1 MAGVSSAA
9 AAAAALDQLQSA
21 FCISRIGGD
30 IHVLDRVQ
38 IQAVQIGNKT
48 TDVHYFT
55 KQHGDLLMHRYLE
68 SLDFAHR
75 PKDVLN
81 DFWVSPAT
89 FMYDAVAFSPCAT
102 PDATLN
108 YWIGPTV
115 KGIRGD
121 ARPIAEFLFNVI
133 CNENKVSFDYLIEYL
148 AHCLQ
153 SPEQKP
159 GVCVVLLGGQ
169 GTGKGVFFQLL
180 RKIWSHTTL
189 LINDMDSLTGRF
201 NAALERNFL
210 VCMDEAL
217 FVGDKKALDRLK
229 SLITESVIRIEEK
242 YQPSRSIESFHRF
255 FAASNHDQFTTL
267 EKDDR
272 RFFFLRVS
280 SSRQQ
285 DTEYFEKLVHSFDDG
300 KTIPAFV
307 HRLLGLPLELDI
319 RKRPET
325 PEHQDQKLKS
335 LKGFERFWFEVLC
348 SANFTGRE
356 ISAYELGS
364 KEWEESIFIPTA
376 ELISNYKFFDTQ
388 STKYGTVQ
396 TKYVR
401 ELITKMCPSAVH
413 KRKETS
419 GTQNRG
425 FDLPCIETARDE
437 FASYVGCHIRWDD

>member
-1 MAGVSSAA
+1 VAGVSSAA

-30 IHVLDRVQ
+30 IHVLDRAQ

-68 SLDFAHR
+68 SLDFAPR
-75 PKDVLN
+75 PKDVIN

-121 ARPIAEFLFNVI
+121 ADPIAEFLFNVI

-189 LINDMDSLTGRF
+189 LINDMDGVTGRF
-201 NAALERNFL
+201 NAALEKNFL

-307 HRLLGLPLELDI
+307 HHLLRIRLELDI

-335 LKGFERFWFEVLC
+335 LTGFERFWHEVLC
-348 SANFTGRE
+348 SGNLTGTGRGFE
-356 ISAYELGS
+356 S
-364 KEWEESIFIPTA
+364 KEWEEAMFMATA
-376 ELISNYKFFDTQ
+376 ELVSSYTFFDTQ
-388 STKYGTVQ
+388 ATKYGTVQ

-413 KRKETS
+413 ERKTIYGKQS
-419 GTQNRG
+419 RG